1 MEQSDE
7 SVYLEHSDRIYRYI
21 FLQVRQKELAED
33 LTQETFYRAFKN
45 WQSFKQQASLSTWL
59 LKIARNATY
68 DYFRRKRIIQF
79 FSFGKEEIVDANS
92 SSPED
97 EFIRKDSTEKLYNA
111 LDSLKKD
118 YRDVLLLRKINESS
132 IIETAYILGW
142 TETKVKSTMAR
153 AFAALKKEMLEQ
165 EERADE

>member
-45 WQSFKQQASLSTWL
+45 RHTFKEQASLSTWL

-79 FSFGKEEIVDANS
+79 LSFGKEEIADTGG

-97 EFIRKDSTEKLYNA
+97 ELVKKEGTERLYNA
-111 LDSLKKD
+111 LAKMKKD
-118 YRDVLLLRKINESS
+118 YRDVLLLSKINGSS
-132 IIETAYILGW
+132 IKETAYILGW

-153 AFAALKKEMLEQ
+153 AFAALKKEMV
-165 EERADE
+165 EREGRLDE

>member
-21 FLQVRQKELAED
+21 FLQVRHKELAED

-45 WQSFKQQASLSTWL
+45 RQSIKQQASLSTWL
-59 LKIARNATY
+59 LKIARNAIY

-79 FSFGKEEIVDANS
+79 FSFGKEEIADSNS

-97 EFIRKDSTEKLYNA
+97 EFIRKGETERLYNA
-111 LDSLKKD
+111 MASLKKD